1 MTDIDFTGVVDMAA
15 VATKLQTALRA
26 QTGST
31 ETVVWSTNRFI
42 ISSVNITD
50 SSAITV
56 TTAG

>member
-1 MTDIDFTGVVDMAA
+1 MTGIDFTGVADMAA

-26 QTGST
+26 ETSST
-31 ETVVWSTNRFI
+31 ETVEWSTNRFI